1 MIHSSF
7 IVSEAELMSKQGFEL
22 CHYGDKTLCLTAAS
36 QQMATN
42 ILLQAALI
50 KFIFVGTL

>member
-7 IVSEAELMSKQGFEL
+7 IASEAELMSKLEL

-36 QQMATN
+36 QQMATETFYYKQ
-42 ILLQAALI
+42 LS
-50 KFIFVGTL
+50 